1 MPGRLR
7 RKGQVGARHVA
18 RMRGAFNRP
27 RLAASGASQPGAK
40 ADVVDATR
48 ANVGETRAKSEA
60 KPASV

>member
-1 MPGRLR
+1 
-7 RKGQVGARHVA
+7 VGARHVA